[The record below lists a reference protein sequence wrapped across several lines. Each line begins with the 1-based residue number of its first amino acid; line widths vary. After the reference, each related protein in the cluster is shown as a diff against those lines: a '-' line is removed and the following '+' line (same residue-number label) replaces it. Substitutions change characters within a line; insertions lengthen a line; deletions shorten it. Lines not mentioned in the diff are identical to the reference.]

1 PQSFCY
7 TSAATPSIFPLSL
20 HDALPILLRSFVNV
34 DVPFCL
40 SPHTARAVTTP
51 QIVDNVTWVHG
62 AHTLRAGINFRF
74 YIHNDSRG
82 FFGGNVVQPIIR
94 FNQNNRQGN
103 FANIPATGDGTTCS
117 TCANSVDINLLQQG
131 IDELAGIPSRIQQA
145 FLANFSSDTYGATNF
160 ANLHARPSVR
170 FLCPG

>member
-20 HDALPILLRSFVNV
+20 HDALPILLGSFVNV

-82 FFGGNVVQPIIR
+82 FFRSEEHASELQSHRHLVCR
-94 FNQNNRQGN
+94 
-103 FANIPATGDGTTCS
+103 
-117 TCANSVDINLLQQG
+117 LLL
-131 IDELAGIPSRIQQA
+131 EKKKK
-145 FLANFSSDTYGATNF
+145 
-160 ANLHARPSVR
+160 
-170 FLCPG
+170 